1 MGLPGLLIL
10 VVCAYG
16 TLAYFATPK
25 DHSGLSEF
33 LLREVVEKMGRD
45 LDNYLDEVSTGRLI
59 YPPLISRS
67 DKDSDYQD
75 NPIPRDHEYLQHS
88 TLLSGPFLQQQD
100 SNDKATS
107 SLQNINGNSESQQTG
122 SKQDNLPAYC
132 NPPNPCPIGYSV
144 EDGCL
149 EDFENTAAFSREYQA
164 RQDCMCDSEHMFDCT
179 NPRNSDG
186 ITQSDLDRLVQQF
199 HVEDEHKTLV
209 AKKYH
214 EKKSTN
220 PYLLGEKLPVAA
232 KKGINIGY

>member
-1 MGLPGLLIL
+1 M
-10 VVCAYG
+10 
-16 TLAYFATPK
+16 
-25 DHSGLSEF
+25 F
-33 LLREVVEKMGRD
+33 L
-45 LDNYLDEVSTGRLI
+45 
-59 YPPLISRS
+59 
-67 DKDSDYQD
+67 
-75 NPIPRDHEYLQHS
+75 
-88 TLLSGPFLQQQD
+88 FLD

-132 NPPNPCPIGYSV
+132 NPPNPCPIGYSGELFKLYVFLLLKEYNNLFFLKV

-199 HVEDEHKTLV
+199 HV
-209 AKKYH
+209 
-214 EKKSTN
+214 S
-220 PYLLGEKLPVAA
+220 
-232 KKGINIGY
+232 